1 MNKIFE
7 EKIRKLGYNP
17 DEIFMVASN
26 PFFKFFTFES
36 AYNYFK
42 KYPSI
47 YIFNIFCLKYERYE
61 NIGYFNMNTGE
72 FNEIES
78 LDFVLKEQKKL
89 RHKKRKDI
97 Q

>member
-1 MNKIFE
+1 MIEIFE
-7 EKIRKLGYNP
+7 EKIKKLEYNP

-47 YIFNIFCLKYERYE
+47 YIFNIFCLKNGKYE
-61 NIGYFNMNTGE
+61 NVGYFNMNTGE
-72 FNEIES
+72 FNEKES
-78 LDFVLKEQKKL
+78 LDFVFDLQKKV